1 MLFYQSIILL
11 CSWLSEGCLN
21 QQAPLD
27 FDSRSVYHPSTAFE
41 EKVNW
46 ALEQFK
52 VPGLAISFI
61 NGSRVFT
68 KVSNVPFTFILFIP
82 ALFSSVK
89 VEILAA

>member
-1 MLFYQSIILL
+1 MLFYQSILLL
-11 CSWLSEGCLN
+11 CSWVSEGCLN
-21 QQAPLD
+21 QQTPLD
-27 FDSRSVYHPSTAFE
+27 LDSRSVYHPSTAFE
-41 EKVNW
+41 EKVSW

-68 KVSNVPFTFILFIP
+68 KVSNVPFTFLLLISTLFRSI
-82 ALFSSVK
+82 K